1 MAGWVKTNITVSPA
15 KLRLC
20 LQDGKYERYA
30 LTIGHK
36 IREAAIKVFETHQ
49 RADNEWRLSH
59 WTPPKYISSFRTE
72 FYRKT
77 LTTRVANDDPGWAL
91 VEFGFHP
98 GGNSAYVTAM
108 KPLRRG
114 LLIMSQGV

>member
-1 MAGWVKTNITVSPA
+1 MAGWNKATVHIDPA

-30 LTIGHK
+30 LSIGQQ
-36 IREAAIKVFETHQ
+36 IREAALRIFQVEQ
-49 RADNEWRLSH
+49 RKDNEWRRSNY
-59 WTPPKYISSFRTE
+59 TPPKYASSFRLQ
-72 FYRKT
+72 FIRST
-77 LTTRVANDDPGWAL
+77 LTARVSNDDPGWAL

-98 GGNSAYVTAM
+98 GGNTAYVTAM

-114 LLIMSQGV
+114 LLAITKGV